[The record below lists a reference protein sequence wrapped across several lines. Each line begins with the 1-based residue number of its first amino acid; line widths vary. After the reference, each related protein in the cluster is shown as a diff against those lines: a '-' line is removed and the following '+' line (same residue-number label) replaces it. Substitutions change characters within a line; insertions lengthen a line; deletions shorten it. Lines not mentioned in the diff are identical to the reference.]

1 VQAKNNDITWLLERA
16 VSGDIEAWDSVI
28 PLIYEELRSLAE
40 VAMRGERRSHTLQ
53 PTALV
58 HEAFIRLV
66 RQNER
71 SWESRAH
78 FFAAAAETMRR
89 LLVDHARTRKAAR
102 RGGGARHETL
112 DPLLISFESR
122 STDLLALDAA
132 LDDLQTLDRRQ
143 ARIVEL
149 RFFGGLS
156 VDQVADVL
164 RVSQSTVERDWRIA
178 RAWLLREIGG
188 QASAT

>member
-1 VQAKNNDITWLLERA
+1 MQAKNNDITWLLERA

>member
-1 VQAKNNDITWLLERA
+1 MQAKKNDITRLLERA
-16 VSGDIEAWDSVI
+16 VSGDVEAWDSVI
-28 PLIYEELRSLAE
+28 PLIYDELRSLAE
-40 VAMRGERRSHTLQ
+40 TAMRGERRSHTLQ

-89 LLVDHARTRKAAR
+89 LLVDHARTRKAAK

-132 LDDLQTLDRRQ
+132 LDGLQKLDPRQ

-149 RFFGGLS
+149 RFFGGL
-156 VDQVADVL
+156 
-164 RVSQSTVERDWRIA
+164 
-178 RAWLLREIGG
+178 
-188 QASAT
+188 